1 MKIQNLLCPNGLNL
15 LEIIQS
21 QGLNIHS
28 NVFYTIL
35 EPIRFSQYLLISTY
49 HCRFCDVI
57 IADTHIVISMLKQ
70 YTHTHTYI
78 HYLFRLIAVE
88 HDNRSNNNNNGKLQD
103 CMCKVL
109 TAPVNYLLFMH
120 NIAFLAI
127 IADLCDQR

>member
-1 MKIQNLLCPNGLNL
+1 M
-15 LEIIQS
+15 
-21 QGLNIHS
+21 
-28 NVFYTIL
+28 TIA
-35 EPIRFSQYLLISTY
+35 EK
-49 HCRFCDVI
+49 
-57 IADTHIVISMLKQ
+57 HIVISMLKQ